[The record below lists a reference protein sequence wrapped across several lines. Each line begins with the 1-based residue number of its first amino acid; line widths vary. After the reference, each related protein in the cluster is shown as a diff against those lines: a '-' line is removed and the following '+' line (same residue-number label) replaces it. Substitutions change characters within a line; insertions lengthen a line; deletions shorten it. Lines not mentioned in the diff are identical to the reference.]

1 MSRSVRGW
9 PKPCDRCSGQVSHPV
24 RQNVGQG
31 TTRPAVARTA
41 GEREKARIPAY
52 PGLFCAAVTAASIGG
67 ALGSLSGIF
76 CTKSPTALPS
86 GITDGFGEGKVMV
99 SDDDGDDGKAKGK
112 ATQGS
117 TGGRPEDVLDPWPS
131 GQCGVSRLGF
141 KVAEEFVNCSDTPGL
156 IDQAIND

>member
-52 PGLFCAAVTAASIGG
+52 PGLFCAAVTASIAAFQGRRVADFVRTVHTAVVVASRM
-67 ALGSLSGIF
+67 GS
-76 CTKSPTALPS
+76 
-86 GITDGFGEGKVMV
+86 E
-99 SDDDGDDGKAKGK
+99 GK
-112 ATQGS
+112 ATEVMMGA
-117 TGGRPEDVLDPWPS
+117 TMAKPKAKPRRGRPAAA
-131 GQCGVSRLGF
+131 QKTF
-141 KVAEEFVNCSDTPGL
+141 
-156 IDQAIND
+156 